1 MLNQAIVLIILLI
14 LSGFFSSSETAL
26 FSISRTKARHLAK
39 LPGKANALIKQ
50 MKDDPHRL
58 LSTILIGNNVVNV
71 AASAIAAQLAIDL
84 FRGYAIGS
92 ASSYAIGAV
101 TIVMTFLILVFGEVI
116 PKSTATRNSVLI
128 ARMVIFPIYW
138 CSILFRPIVWFLD
151 FIPKI
156 TGKIKQ
162 TPSVTE
168 EELMTF
174 VEVVE
179 EEGEIKE
186 QEKELIHNIFEF
198 DDTNA
203 SEIMTPRADMFVIEA
218 DEPLDLK
225 AIADSGFTRIPV
237 TEESIDNVVGIL
249 NVKDLLSSQARG
261 ETVTDVRKV
270 MRPPY
275 FVPEHKKLDSLLGQ
289 FKKRKTHMAIVVDE
303 HGGVSGLITME
314 DALEELVGEIRDET
328 DKEESLIVRLK
339 NKDWVVKGKTDID
352 EVNETIGMN
361 IPDSADYDTFSGYV
375 LEKIGRIPSENEKI
389 TLGGFDIVVKS
400 KDGNRIIEYIVRA
413 LAPTESAGSEP
424 TELAQSPTPDKGT

>member
-1 MLNQAIVLIILLI
+1 MLNQAIILIILLI

-39 LPGKANALIKQ
+39 MPGKANALIKQ

-71 AASAIAAQLAIDL
+71 AASAIATRLAIDI
-84 FRGYAIGS
+84 FQSHSIGS
-92 ASSYAIGAV
+92 AQSFAIGAV
-101 TIVMTFLILVFGEVI
+101 TGVMTFLILVFGEVI
-116 PKSTATRNSVLI
+116 PKSTATRNSVLV
-128 ARMVIFPIYW
+128 ARTVIYPIYW
-138 CSILFRPIVWFLD
+138 CSVFFKPIVIFLD

-186 QEKELIHNIFEF
+186 REKELIHNIFEF

-203 SEIMTPRADMFVIEA
+203 SEILTPRADMFVIEA

-225 AIADSGFTRIPV
+225 AIAESGFTRIPV
-237 TEESIDNVVGIL
+237 IEESIDNVVGVL
-249 NVKDLLSSQARG
+249 NVKDLLAYHAKG

-289 FKKRKTHMAIVVDE
+289 LKKRKTHMAIVVDE
-303 HGGVSGLITME
+303 HGGISGLITME

-328 DKEESLIVRLK
+328 DKEEPLIVRQK
-339 NKDWVVKGKTDID
+339 NRDWVVMGKTDID

-375 LEKIGRIPSENEKI
+375 LEKIGRIPSENEKFTI
-389 TLGGFDIVVKS
+389 ADFDIIVKS
-400 KDGNRIIEYIVRA
+400 MDGNRIKEYIVR
-413 LAPTESAGSEP
+413 PV
-424 TELAQSPTPDKGT
+424 TPVEAENLPHDPNV

>member
-1 MLNQAIVLIILLI
+1 MLNQVIVLILLLI

-39 LPGKANALIKQ
+39 LPGRANALIKK

-58 LSTILIGNNVVNV
+58 LSTILIGNNAVNV
-71 AASAIAAQLAIDL
+71 AASAIAARLAIDI
-84 FRGYAIGS
+84 FKDYNVGS
-92 ASSYAIGAV
+92 ASSYAIGSV
-101 TIVMTFLILVFGEVI
+101 TLVMTFLILVFGEVI

-128 ARMVIFPIYW
+128 ARVVIYPIYW
-138 CSILFRPIVWFLD
+138 CSILFRPIVIFLD

-174 VEVVE
+174 VEVVR

-186 QEKELIHNIFEF
+186 EEQKLIHRIFEF

-218 DEPLDLK
+218 DNPLDLK
-225 AIADSGFTRIPV
+225 AIVESGYTRIPV
-237 TEESIDNVVGIL
+237 IGDSIDNVVGIL
-249 NVKDLLSSQARG
+249 NVKDVLAHQARNAG
-261 ETVTDVRKV
+261 QPDLRKL

-275 FVPEHKKLDSLLGQ
+275 FVPEHKKLDSLLRQ
-289 FKKRKTHMAIVVDE
+289 FKKRKNHMAIVVDE
-303 HGGVSGLITME
+303 HGGVSGLITLE

-328 DKEESLIVRLK
+328 DKEERLIIKRK
-339 NKDWVVKGKTDID
+339 SKEWVVLGKTDIE
-352 EVNETIGMN
+352 EVNEVIGMN
-361 IPDSADYDTFSGYV
+361 IPDSAEYDTFSGYV
-375 LEKIGRIPSENEKI
+375 LEQIGRIPSENEEFELI
-389 TLGGFDIVVKS
+389 GYRVIVKS
-400 KDGNRIIEYIVRA
+400 MDGNRIREYVVQKMEHREA
-413 LAPTESAGSEP
+413 EEEASLSPTGSE
-424 TELAQSPTPDKGT
+424 